1 MLVYQRVPLSA
12 FRIVFFVFLSHRF
25 GYFLGLVCRARRR
38 WSKFFVWWTVELWIC
53 LDVYVLCMETRWCFQ
68 IFFIFTPTWWN
79 DPIGQACFFK
89 WVVQPPTRK
98 LYGNSRSI
106 YIYISSI
113 TLSSELPQ
121 PKYFVMPSVWK
132 GTIIHICLPQHGI
145 PKKETVTIPPPCNW
159 IRLMI
164 ETRQNKVCQEFVIVF
179 WVFRMF
185 ATMVIIIHPPHVGEM
200 GMSWYNTW
208 QMVGSC
214 LWVSWMTRSFQR
226 FVNKQYIHKSSNLLW
241 PSKNSKTLLQMFF

>member
-1 MLVYQRVPLSA
+1 MFTY
-12 FRIVFFVFLSHRF
+12 
-25 GYFLGLVCRARRR
+25 
-38 WSKFFVWWTVELWIC
+38 FVWKLGGVFKYFSFSPLPGEMIQ
-53 LDVYVLCMETRWCFQ
+53 LDKHVFSNGWFNHQLGNCMG
-68 IFFIFTPTWWN
+68 IL
-79 DPIGQACFFK
+79 D
-89 WVVQPPTRK
+89 
-98 LYGNSRSI
+98 L